1 MTENAASQH
10 LSHTKNLK
18 ALMNL
23 NEKEKTS
30 GYLLLLRKAKWATK
44 KLSLRRRWCYD
55 YNS

>member
-44 KLSLRRRWCYD
+44 KLSLRRR
-55 YNS
+55 